1 MMAKILL
8 VLGLVSFLSSVG
20 LGLASLSFHT
30 QNDGWSN
37 VNLLKEEKHLLKAD
51 DKEILMDVGFLNVSA
66 CVFECLERKEACFSL
81 NIARRKNQQG
91 HLKCELLNTDKYR
104 KPGSY
109 KPNPKMDHYRIS
121 VSISA

>member
-8 VLGLVSFLSSVG
+8 VLGLVSFLSTV
-20 LGLASLSFHT
+20 GLASFSIQT
-30 QNDGWSN
+30 QSDGWSN
-37 VNLLKEEKHLLKAD
+37 VNLLREERYSLKAED
-51 DKEILMDVGFLNVSA
+51 TEILLDAGFCSVSA